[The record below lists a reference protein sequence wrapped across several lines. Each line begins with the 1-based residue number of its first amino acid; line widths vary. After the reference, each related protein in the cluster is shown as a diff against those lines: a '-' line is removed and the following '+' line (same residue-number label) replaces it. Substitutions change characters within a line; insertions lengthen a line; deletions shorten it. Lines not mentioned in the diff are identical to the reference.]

1 MERIK
6 RPTGAFVGMLI
17 FAIALYFLMTYLQDG
32 VLAKM
37 HLIPNYVEMANGAAK
52 NKILYKLLWIFGDM
66 TEANFYKS
74 YIAGAG
80 LVLGSIIAHYLYKR
94 NSKYKGFSIAYGSGL
109 WPWVLTAS
117 TFSLVVSNLIYG
129 WNLTDGW
136 FPTFVVFVSVPA
148 ATILV
153 YGGGWKNVFMG
164 ALAAVIIVVPL
175 SRLFMVYICGP
186 TGIPGVA
193 GSVFGMWAGGVVC
206 FEIFH
211 LLPWMKLP
219 AAPESIEIADES
231 ITEEPPVIIIED
243 KHIHPARFFVRRV
256 LADFSEPVFAGNE
269 LTSAGLLVGLII
281 SWILCPELPVY
292 QSGVLPTLLMA
303 EILTGALSVFIYW
316 DHWMDRFWF
325 PSFPSMV
332 SVAPS
337 VAWVYGGSVPA
348 AILAAVLGAF
358 ICPAMTDFIIRKLPR
373 DWPVVIGTTFSM
385 TVGTCIVGM
394 FVICVKGIIP
404 GL

>member
-1 MERIK
+1 
-6 RPTGAFVGMLI
+6 
-17 FAIALYFLMTYLQDG
+17 MTYLQNG
-32 VLAKM
+32 ILATV
-37 HLIPNYVEMANGAAK
+37 HLIPDYAQMEGGAAQ
-52 NKILYKLLWIFGDM
+52 NSILYTILWILGDM

-74 YIAGAG
+74 YIAGIG
-80 LVLGSIIAHYLYKR
+80 LLLGSLVAHYLYKK
-94 NSKYKGFSIAYGSGL
+94 NSKYQGFSIAYGSGL

-117 TFSLVVSNLIYG
+117 TVSLVAANLIYG
-129 WNLTDGW
+129 WNLADSGW

-153 YGGGWKNVFMG
+153 YGGGWKNVLMG
-164 ALAAVIIVVPL
+164 ALAADIIVIPL

-219 AAPESIEIADES
+219 AAPAPAEAAGESEAL
-231 ITEEPPVIIIED
+231 EPPAPILED
-243 KHIHPARFFVRRV
+243 KHIHPSRFFVRRV
-256 LADFSEPVFAGNE
+256 FADFSEPVFAGNE
-269 LTSAGLLVGLII
+269 ITSAGLLIGLFI
-281 SWILCPELPVY
+281 SWILCPGLPVY
-292 QSGVLPTLLMA
+292 QSGTLPTLLMA
-303 EILTGALSVFIYW
+303 EILTGTLSVFIYW
-316 DHWMDRFWF
+316 DHWMDRPWF

-337 VAWVYGGSVPA
+337 VAWVFGGSVPA
-348 AILAAVLGAF
+348 AVLAAVFGAF
-358 ICPAMTDFIIRKLPR
+358 ICPAMADFIIRKLPK
-373 DWPVVIGTTFSM
+373 DWPLVIGTTFSM

-394 FVICVKGIIP
+394 FIICIRGIIP